1 MRAFYLD
8 TPQQGASL
16 ALLAE
21 LGVLVGKEHTTGLP
35 ETQTMEIS
43 KGHLGAA
50 FKETVAVSGP
60 WS

>member
-1 MRAFYLD
+1 M
-8 TPQQGASL
+8 
-16 ALLAE
+16 LAE

-35 ETQTMEIS
+35 ETETMEIS

-60 WS
+60 RS